1 MSNIDKIRQEIERLE
16 NEGAINKQKASENN
30 DIESYVAWDQ
40 QEAVMGVLIR
50 FIDSL
55 QQEQPEVFDT
65 IAFQKGVQEGRRL
78 EREDIRQEI
87 EQRYAYQKE
96 MYNKTKP
103 DGRPN
108 DGWAESLAIMGELE
122 ELRTFLDAL
131 SEEPVL
137 ANLEEAAE
145 EYLQKVKAG
154 FLRTLEHPT
163 AKDCFKAG
171 AEWQYQKDRGEF
183 ARIKAKTWCEGF
195 DAALSQ
201 FVKIPYM
208 SERWFET
215 TDGEFIAGA
224 IFEEPIPADDVE
236 LYYRRRTRNDGIKQD

>member
-1 MSNIDKIRQEIERLE
+1 M
-16 NEGAINKQKASENN
+16 
-30 DIESYVAWDQ
+30 
-40 QEAVMGVLIR
+40 
-50 FIDSL
+50 
-55 QQEQPEVFDT
+55 EVFDT
-65 IAFQKGVQEGRRL
+65 IAFKKGVQEGRRL

-87 EQRYAYQKE
+87 ERRYAYQKE

-171 AEWQYQKDRGEF
+171 TEWQYQKDRREF
-183 ARIKAKTWCEGF
+183 AKLKAKEWLSGY
-195 DAALSQ
+195 DAALSR
-201 FVKIPYM
+201 FVKISYEP
-208 SERWFET
+208 RDWFSSG
-215 TDGEFIAGA
+215 DGDFICGA
-224 IFEEPIPADDVE
+224 SFDEAIPAKVE
-236 LYYRRRTRNDGIKQD
+236 LYYKRKNEQV